1 MNASTSALPREEE
14 VQSKIRK
21 VRTFGR
27 NARFACATLFGFGLV
42 VCVILLFVVVV
53 GVFDPIREPNSGD
66 GGLYDVFRDPLTPL
80 PFKVCMFLA
89 AGVGIGVWLAAVY
102 QLYRLFGNL
111 AAGAIY
117 TPENVRR
124 VRYVGLLWL
133 LSAVLGIVI
142 PAALAVA
149 RGFFDTSI
157 PIDLDRLFPSL
168 SELLSSFVAAGLVLL
183 VSWIMDV
190 GLYEKE
196 HADAL
201 QRDADLVI

>member
-1 MNASTSALPREEE
+1 VNASVSALPREEE

-21 VRTFGR
+21 VRAFGR
-27 NARFACATLFGFGLV
+27 NARAVCAALFGLGLV
-42 VCVILLFVVVV
+42 GSGVVLFISMRSHAPVPSSGNGGAYDILT
-53 GVFDPIREPNSGD
+53 S
-66 GGLYDVFRDPLTPL
+66 PLTPL
-80 PFKVCMFLA
+80 QLKVWWLLSL
-89 AGVGIGVWLAAVY
+89 GVAIGIWLAALH
-102 QLYRLFGNL
+102 QLFRLFGNL

-133 LSAVLGIVI
+133 LLAVLDIGL
-142 PAALAVA
+142 PATLVVA
-149 RGFFDTSI
+149 NGFFDAPV
-157 PIDLDRLFPSL
+157 PIDLDRLFPSFG
-168 SELLSSFVAAGLVLL
+168 ELLNSFAAAGLVLL

-201 QRDADLVI
+201 RRDADLVI